1 MADRTKSSITI
12 DAGRSQI
19 MAVIADFDSYPQ
31 WAGQIKSAK
40 VVTTDADERP
50 ATVRFV
56 LDAAVISDEY
66 TLAYEWTG
74 DEYVAWHIVEA
85 GRMVSGLTGSYRLT
99 EAGNATQVTYEL
111 AVELRVPMM
120 GMIRRRA
127 EKVIVDTALK
137 GLKKRAESR

>member
-1 MADRTKSSITI
+1 
-12 DAGRSQI
+12 

-40 VVTTDADERP
+40 VITTGSGGRP

-74 DEYVAWHIVEA
+74 DEHVAWRMAEA

-99 EAGNATQVTYEL
+99 EAGNGTQVTYEL
-111 AVELRVPMM
+111 AVELRVPML
-120 GMIRRRA
+120 GMVRRRA

-137 GLKKRAESR
+137 GLKKRVESR